1 MLSTYNRRTSKRQH
15 SVIEI
20 REIQVVGSENKA
32 LSHEAELSQS
42 DGASELSFSLLQ
54 NGRCH
59 NGEGH
64 HLAAP
69 RERVQRVTQYLFDG
83 R

>member
-1 MLSTYNRRTSKRQH
+1 MLGERQRAITA
-15 SVIEI
+15 SERI
-20 REIQVVGSENKA
+20 REIQVVGSGKQA
-32 LSHEAELSQS
+32 LSQGAEISQT
-42 DGASELSFSLLQ
+42 DGPSEVSCGLLQ

-69 RERVQRVTQYLFDG
+69 HERAQEVTQYPFDG